1 MSTTLERPQAGAG
14 KGTAGSPLYGL
25 PQVNLLPPEVRAA
38 RSLGV
43 LKRWLAIALVLVL
56 ALIGLGYGAAYLAT
70 QSAED
75 ELAEA
80 QAETT
85 RLQSEEAK
93 YAEVPQV
100 LGAIDSTE
108 TARLLG
114 MSSEIRWK
122 TYLDAVTAV
131 LPGGVS
137 IDQFT
142 MTGPALDAAAAP
154 ITATDPLQQPSIG
167 SISFQG
173 QSRTVPDTAA
183 WVDAL
188 ASVPGFVDPWVSSVS
203 VTEEDGAV
211 YYSVTSTV
219 QLTDQTLANRFV
231 PTEEEG

>member
-1 MSTTLERPQAGAG
+1 MSTTLERPQAGAA
-14 KGTAGSPLYGL
+14 KGAAGGVTYGL

-56 ALIGLGYGAAYLAT
+56 ALVGLGYGAAYLAT

-108 TARLLG
+108 VARLLG
-114 MSSEIRWK
+114 MSSEIQWK

-131 LPGGVS
+131 LPVGVS

-142 MTGPALDAAAAP
+142 MTGPALDAAASP
-154 ITATDPLQQPSIG
+154 VTATDPLQRPSIG

-173 QSRTVPDTAA
+173 RSRAVPDTSA
-183 WVDAL
+183 WLDAL
-188 ASVPGFVDPWVSSVS
+188 ASVPGFADPWVSSVS
-203 VTEEDGAV
+203 VTEEDGSV

-219 QLTDQTLANRFV
+219 QLTEQTLANRFV